1 MKKGLLVAFLG
12 LLALAL
18 TVPAAEA
25 AGTGAVSGRVVR
37 WNGDA
42 VAGATIAALRDP
54 QDLNSEIAHTTSAAD
69 GSWSLQVPVG
79 TAVWVNIH
87 TFGTW
92 WGYSY
97 QTPFTLRDGETVS
110 QIYFAVGPRDVKEIT
125 LPSPVSN
132 IPSTPPTVTLPTAT
146 PAPVAPTP
154 PPVSQVLPEVGSNN
168 PPPVAHPGSSNPP
181 PVHSVP
187 NTPATLPQTG
197 AALATWPALALV
209 LAALALIPAGLLL
222 RRRAA

>member
-1 MKKGLLVAFLG
+1 MKKALLLVFFG

-18 TVPAAEA
+18 TVPAAQA
-25 AGTGAVSGRVVR
+25 AGAGTLTGRVVR

-42 VAGATIAALRDP
+42 VSGATIAALRDP
-54 QDLNSEIAHTTSAAD
+54 QDLNSEIAHTTAAGD

-97 QTPFTLRDGETVS
+97 QTPFTLRDGEIVS

-146 PAPVAPTP
+146 PT
-154 PPVSQVLPEVGSNN
+154 PVSQVLPEVGGNN
-168 PPPVAHPGSSNPP
+168 PPPAHPSTSNPP

-187 NTPATLPQTG
+187 SRPATLPQTG
-197 AALATWPALALV
+197 AETTGWSALALV
-209 LAALALIPAGLLL
+209 LAGLALVPAGLLL
-222 RRRAA
+222 RRRTA